1 MKKQGELTHKEAV
14 RKALEMLGGKAQLK
28 QIYPVAIKL
37 IGKNT
42 RSVDIKATIRR
53 ELNSSPYDFKATPN
67 VEGSWELISFQEE
80 IDKRDKIIERKDEE
94 IEQLR
99 GVRTDCDFIQFFL
112 EDLMEAYKYDRKG
125 LNPIRVILKNRGYND
140 AVAVLDA
147 WIDEKEDELAKAL
160 KKAWPGAKH
169 QRCLFHVFCQVKR
182 YTTSRPKTA
191 AGLEL
196 YMLAKD
202 LLHLASKND
211 ADLWTHRFIDWIVK
225 YKDFL
230 GQMTRDE
237 HGVLRPTHERLIK
250 AEHSLIRLL
259 RERTMF
265 TYLDEALRSQ
275 VGNVPSTTNMIE
287 GGINSQLRAMLRDH
301 RGLSVER
308 RIKAVFWWC
317 YMHSPRPLSATEL
330 LKVMPSDKSIS
341 DIYNRM
347 SARGQL
353 EYSIPNWGDA
363 VVWSDLHRSSKY
375 PDLWG

>member
-160 KKAWPGAKH
+160 KKIAERP
-169 QRCLFHVFCQVKR
+169 
-182 YTTSRPKTA
+182 TTQNIYGDKNEFNEDSK
-191 AGLEL
+191 LL
-196 YMLAKD
+196 KLA
-202 LLHLASKND
+202 LPVD
-211 ADLWTHRFIDWIVK
+211 ADAAEIAMRIAEQQKQIEKNENNKPVK
-225 YKDFL
+225 
-230 GQMTRDE
+230 
-237 HGVLRPTHERLIK
+237 
-250 AEHSLIRLL
+250 
-259 RERTMF
+259 
-265 TYLDEALRSQ
+265 
-275 VGNVPSTTNMIE
+275 
-287 GGINSQLRAMLRDH
+287 
-301 RGLSVER
+301 
-308 RIKAVFWWC
+308 
-317 YMHSPRPLSATEL
+317 SA
-330 LKVMPSDKSIS
+330 K
-341 DIYNRM
+341 
-347 SARGQL
+347 
-353 EYSIPNWGDA
+353 
-363 VVWSDLHRSSKY
+363 
-375 PDLWG
+375 